1 MTPPVTR
8 FTAPAL
14 AAAYL
19 CTAVALTAQ
28 AGAAG
33 GRGAPP
39 VASARASAPSD
50 LTGYWVAVIS
60 QDWRWRMV
68 TPPRGDYASV
78 PITLEAKKMGDAWDP
93 AKDEAAGEACRAYG
107 APGLMALPTRLH
119 ITWQDDETLRMD
131 ADAGTQTRLF
141 RFAAARVTR
150 RGALSWQGES
160 VAEWT
165 RPRPAPGTTPKGGSL
180 KVVTTNLRPG
190 YLRRNGVPYGADAV
204 LTEHWDLFTDPSG
217 DQWIGITRIMED
229 PKFLR
234 EPWVTVVNFR
244 KEHDGAKWEPTPC
257 T

>member
-1 MTPPVTR
+1 MTPRVARITL
-8 FTAPAL
+8 AAL
-14 AAAYL
+14 AGAYL
-19 CTAVALTAQ
+19 CTDVPLTAQ
-28 AGAAG
+28 TGPG
-33 GRGAPP
+33 RGRGATP
-39 VASARASAPSD
+39 VASARASAPID

-78 PITLEAKKMGDAWDP
+78 PITLEAKKIGDAWDS
-93 AKDEAAGEACRAYG
+93 AKDAAEGEACRAYG

-119 ITWQDDETLRMD
+119 ITWQDDVTLRMD

-141 RFAAARVTR
+141 RFDAARVTR
-150 RGALSWQGES
+150 RGAPSWQGES

-165 RPRPAPGTTPKGGSL
+165 RPRPAPGTTPQGGSL

-204 LTEHWDLFTDPSG
+204 LTEHWDLFTDPGG
-217 DQWIGITRIMED
+217 DQWIGITRIVED
-229 PKFLR
+229 SKFLR
-234 EPWVTVVNFR
+234 EPWVTALNFK
-244 KEHDGAKWEPTPC
+244 KERDGAKWEPTPC

>member
-8 FTAPAL
+8 FTAPGL

-28 AGAAG
+28 AGPAR

-234 EPWVTVVNFR
+234 EPWVTVLNFK